1 MAHYAGPAKELPGLF
16 LSYFKTLSIGTDQGI
31 ELLIYSLHSS
41 SLPTK
46 VD

>member
-1 MAHYAGPAKELPGLF
+1 MQDRQTNYLALF
-16 LSYFKTLSIGTDQGI
+16 LSYLKTLSIGPDPGI